1 MELLSSKILASLT
14 ILTMCTTALVSAAG
28 ALPSVEQQ
36 TGALLAWK
44 ASLSPQSQDALQ
56 SWGNMSAPCRWRGIR
71 CGGCRPMITAIS
83 LPGMRLRGTL
93 ESLDFSAL
101 RTLVALELSH
111 NELTGSIPANI
122 KLLKELHA
130 LLLHDNQIRGSIPPV
145 LANLTKLRLL
155 MLHEN
160 QVSGEIPR
168 QIGEMGNLV
177 SLNLS
182 NNYLV
187 GPIPCEIGRLKH
199 LVKLDL
205 SSNDLSGL
213 VCFSPANSSMQ
224 NPMNN
229 FSSRP
234 TAKVNLEN
242 INMLS
247 LSRNNFSGPIPKD
260 IVNFFNLQ
268 HLDISQNNFSGSI
281 PSNICNLT
289 KLTTLY
295 LYHNQLSGH
304 IPRELGYLVMLEDL
318 RLNNNTLSG
327 SIPSNLWNLTK
338 LTTLHLHRNQLS
350 GHIPLV
356 LGYLVNIEDLRL
368 SYNTLTGSFPRNLCN
383 LTKLKILYL
392 GQNQLSEN
400 IPWELGY
407 MVNLEDFQ
415 LSLNNLTGPI
425 PNSLGNL
432 TKLIFLNL
440 NFNQFSGH
448 IPQEVGELMN
458 LEMFGVSLNNLSGAL
473 PSSLCV
479 GGRLQFLTANGNNL
493 VGPLPTS
500 LLSCTS
506 LVKLRLE
513 GNQLRGDISKMG
525 IHPNLVY
532 VDISSNKLFGQ
543 LSHHWGEC
551 YKLTML
557 RASNNN
563 ITGVIPPNI
572 GQLSQLGILDVSS
585 NKLEGQIPLGI
596 GNLTVL
602 FNLILGNNLLQG
614 GIPKD
619 IGLLQNLEYL
629 DLSSNNLSG
638 TIQGSIEHCLKLHFL
653 NLSHNHLNGSIPIE
667 LGMLVNLQELLDLS
681 DNSFASAIPS
691 QLGGL
696 SMLEVLNLSH
706 NGLKGSI
713 PPSFQHMFSL
723 LSIDVSFNKLEGSV
737 PQSRLFE
744 EAPIE
749 WFMQNKQLC
758 GVVKGLPPCDL
769 NQSGERK
776 KKPRAILLAIIP
788 VVVSFL
794 SIMALVTLQ
803 CRRKKS
809 KVECANE
816 LRQTKLFAIWNF
828 HGGDM
833 YRQIVDAT
841 ENFSDAHCIGIGSS
855 GSVYR
860 AQLPTCEI
868 FAVKKIHTIEDD
880 ELFNREIDAL
890 MHIRHRNI
898 VKLFGYCSATQGRF
912 LLYEYMERGS
922 LAASLKTKET
932 AIELDWTRRLNTAK
946 DVAHALSYM
955 HHDCFAPIVHRD
967 ITSNNILLDLEF
979 RACIS
984 DFGIAKILDVD
995 GSNCTRLAGTKGY
1008 LAPELAYTTR
1018 VTEKCDVYSFGVL
1031 VLELFMG
1038 HHPGDFLSFLSSMD
1052 KRSTIPKNLLNTRL
1066 PFPKTE
1072 IANEIFKVIAIAV
1085 RCIEP
1090 DPSHRPTMQ
1099 DAIKVFS
1106 ADEGP
1111 GNLDYLHT
1119 DIGIPACGIECS

>member
-1 MELLSSKILASLT
+1 MRWGWVGWPAPLSSYQGQTPGSLASGPFAT
-14 ILTMCTTALVSAAG
+14 SAGQQAG
-28 ALPSVEQQ
+28 GQCGPGARRQGAWRLLRNPDARDVGVTQRGHPVRWPPAGDRRHLPA
-36 TGALLAWK
+36 T
-44 ASLSPQSQDALQ
+44 
-56 SWGNMSAPCRWRGIR
+56 
-71 CGGCRPMITAIS
+71 

-111 NELTGSIPANI
+111 NELTGSIPVNI
-122 KLLKELHA
+122 KLLKELRA
-130 LLLHDNQIRGSIPPV
+130 LLLHDNQIRDSIPPV
-145 LANLTKLRLL
+145 LANLTKLQLL
-155 MLHEN
+155 MLHDN

-177 SLNLS
+177 RLNLS

-187 GPIPCEIGRLKH
+187 GPIPCEIGHLKH
-199 LVKLDL
+199 LLKLDF
-205 SSNDLSGL
+205 SSNDLSGP
-213 VCFSPANSSMQ
+213 VSFSPANSSIQ

-229 FSSRP
+229 FSSQP

-247 LSRNNFSGPIPKD
+247 LSRNNLSGPIPKD
-260 IVNFFNLQ
+260 IVKFFNLQ

-281 PSNICNLT
+281 PSNIGNLT

-304 IPRELGYLVMLEDL
+304 IPRELGYLVILEDL

-350 GHIPLV
+350 RHIPLV
-356 LGYLVNIEDLRL
+356 LGYLVHIEDLRL
-368 SYNTLTGSFPRNLCN
+368 SYNTLTGYFPRNLCN

-392 GQNQLSEN
+392 GQNQLYGK

-432 TKLIFLNL
+432 TKLTFLNL

-448 IPQEVGELMN
+448 IPQEIGELLN

-473 PSSLCV
+473 PSGLCA

-500 LLSCTS
+500 LLTCKS
-506 LVKLRLE
+506 LVTLRLE
-513 GNQLRGDISKMG
+513 GNQLQGDISKMG
-525 IHPNLVY
+525 LHPNLVY

-543 LSHHWGEC
+543 LSQRW
-551 YKLTML
+551 
-557 RASNNN
+557 
-563 ITGVIPPNI
+563 
-572 GQLSQLGILDVSS
+572 
-585 NKLEGQIPLGI
+585 
-596 GNLTVL
+596 
-602 FNLILGNNLLQG
+602 
-614 GIPKD
+614 
-619 IGLLQNLEYL
+619 
-629 DLSSNNLSG
+629 
-638 TIQGSIEHCLKLHFL
+638 
-653 NLSHNHLNGSIPIE
+653 
-667 LGMLVNLQELLDLS
+667 
-681 DNSFASAIPS
+681 
-691 QLGGL
+691 
-696 SMLEVLNLSH
+696 
-706 NGLKGSI
+706 
-713 PPSFQHMFSL
+713 
-723 LSIDVSFNKLEGSV
+723 
-737 PQSRLFE
+737 
-744 EAPIE
+744 
-749 WFMQNKQLC
+749 
-758 GVVKGLPPCDL
+758 VKGLPPCDL
-769 NQSGERK
+769 NQSGGRK

-788 VVVSFL
+788 VVASFL
-794 SIMALVTLQ
+794 FIMALVTLQ
-803 CRRKKS
+803 CKRKS

-816 LRQTKLFAIWNF
+816 LQQTKLLDIWNF
-828 HGGDM
+828 HGDM
-833 YRQIVDAT
+833 YMQIVDAT
-841 ENFSDAHCIGIGSS
+841 ENFSDTHCIGIGSS
-855 GSVYR
+855 GSIYR
-860 AQLPTCEI
+860 AQLPICEI
-868 FAVKKIHTIEDD
+868 FAVKKIHKIEDD

-912 LLYEYMERGS
+912 LLAR
-922 LAASLKTKET
+922 
-932 AIELDWTRRLNTAK
+932 
-946 DVAHALSYM
+946 
-955 HHDCFAPIVHRD
+955 
-967 ITSNNILLDLEF
+967 
-979 RACIS
+979 IS
-984 DFGIAKILDVD
+984 DSGIAKLLDVD
-995 GSNCTRLAGTKGY
+995 GSNCTRLAWTKGY

-1031 VLELFMG
+1031 VLELLMG
-1038 HHPGDFLSFLSSMD
+1038 HHPGDFLSSLSSMD
-1052 KRSTIPKNLLNTRL
+1052 KKSTIAKDFLDTWLPLPKAG
-1066 PFPKTE
+1066 

-1090 DPSHRPTMQ
+1090 DPLHRPTMQ

-1111 GNLDYLHT
+1111 SNLDCLDT
-1119 DIGIPACGIECS
+1119 EIVIPACGFECS

>member
-1 MELLSSKILASLT
+1 
-14 ILTMCTTALVSAAG
+14 
-28 ALPSVEQQ
+28 
-36 TGALLAWK
+36 
-44 ASLSPQSQDALQ
+44 
-56 SWGNMSAPCRWRGIR
+56 
-71 CGGCRPMITAIS
+71 MITAIS

-168 QIGEMGNLV
+168 QIGEMGNL
-177 SLNLS
+177 
-182 NNYLV
+182 
-187 GPIPCEIGRLKH
+187 
-199 LVKLDL
+199 
-205 SSNDLSGL
+205 
-213 VCFSPANSSMQ
+213 
-224 NPMNN
+224 
-229 FSSRP
+229 
-234 TAKVNLEN
+234 
-242 INMLS
+242 
-247 LSRNNFSGPIPKD
+247 
-260 IVNFFNLQ
+260 
-268 HLDISQNNFSGSI
+268 
-281 PSNICNLT
+281 
-289 KLTTLY
+289 
-295 LYHNQLSGH
+295 
-304 IPRELGYLVMLEDL
+304 
-318 RLNNNTLSG
+318 
-327 SIPSNLWNLTK
+327 
-338 LTTLHLHRNQLS
+338 
-350 GHIPLV
+350 
-356 LGYLVNIEDLRL
+356 
-368 SYNTLTGSFPRNLCN
+368 
-383 LTKLKILYL
+383 
-392 GQNQLSEN
+392 
-400 IPWELGY
+400 
-407 MVNLEDFQ
+407 
-415 LSLNNLTGPI
+415 
-425 PNSLGNL
+425 
-432 TKLIFLNL
+432 
-440 NFNQFSGH
+440 
-448 IPQEVGELMN
+448 
-458 LEMFGVSLNNLSGAL
+458 
-473 PSSLCV
+473 
-479 GGRLQFLTANGNNL
+479 
-493 VGPLPTS
+493 
-500 LLSCTS
+500 
-506 LVKLRLE
+506 
-513 GNQLRGDISKMG
+513 
-525 IHPNLVY
+525 
-532 VDISSNKLFGQ
+532 
-543 LSHHWGEC
+543 
-551 YKLTML
+551 
-557 RASNNN
+557 
-563 ITGVIPPNI
+563 
-572 GQLSQLGILDVSS
+572 
-585 NKLEGQIPLGI
+585 
-596 GNLTVL
+596 
-602 FNLILGNNLLQG
+602 
-614 GIPKD
+614 
-619 IGLLQNLEYL
+619 
-629 DLSSNNLSG
+629 
-638 TIQGSIEHCLKLHFL
+638 
-653 NLSHNHLNGSIPIE
+653 
-667 LGMLVNLQELLDLS
+667 
-681 DNSFASAIPS
+681 
-691 QLGGL
+691 
-696 SMLEVLNLSH
+696 
-706 NGLKGSI
+706 
-713 PPSFQHMFSL
+713 
-723 LSIDVSFNKLEGSV
+723 
-737 PQSRLFE
+737 
-744 EAPIE
+744 
-749 WFMQNKQLC
+749 
-758 GVVKGLPPCDL
+758 
-769 NQSGERK
+769 
-776 KKPRAILLAIIP
+776 
-788 VVVSFL
+788 
-794 SIMALVTLQ
+794 
-803 CRRKKS
+803 
-809 KVECANE
+809 
-816 LRQTKLFAIWNF
+816 TKLFAIWNF

-841 ENFSDAHCIGIGSS
+841 ENFSGAHCIGIGSS

-1052 KRSTIPKNLLNTRL
+1052 KRSTIPKNLLDTRL
-1066 PFPKTE
+1066 PFPKIE

>member
-1 MELLSSKILASLT
+1 MAPLASKILDSLT
-14 ILTMCTTALVSAAG
+14 ILMMCTTALVSAAR
-28 ALPSVEQQ
+28 ALPPLEQQ
-36 TGALLAWK
+36 AGALLAWK
-44 ASLSPQSQDALQ
+44 ASLSQQSQDALR
-56 SWGNMSAPCRWRGIR
+56 SWRNISAPCRWQGIR
-71 CGGCRPMITAIS
+71 CGGGRPVIAAIS
-83 LPGMRLRGTL
+83 LPRMRLRGTL

-101 RTLVALELSH
+101 RTLVSLDLSH
-111 NELTGSIPANI
+111 NELAGSIPVNI

-130 LLLHDNQIRGSIPPV
+130 LLLHDNLIRGSIPPV

-155 MLHEN
+155 MLHDN

-187 GPIPCEIGRLKH
+187 GPIPCEIGHLKH
-199 LVKLDL
+199 LLKLDL
-205 SSNDLSGL
+205 SRNDLSGP
-213 VCFSPANSSMQ
+213 VSFSP
-224 NPMNN
+224 
-229 FSSRP
+229 
-234 TAKVNLEN
+234 VNLEN

-247 LSRNNFSGPIPKD
+247 LSRNNLSGPIPKD
-260 IVNFFNLQ
+260 IVKFFNLQ

-281 PSNICNLT
+281 PSNIGNLT

-304 IPRELGYLVMLEDL
+304 IPRELGYLVILEDL

-327 SIPSNLWNLTK
+327 SFPSNLWNLTK
-338 LTTLHLHRNQLS
+338 LTTLHL
-350 GHIPLV
+350 
-356 LGYLVNIEDLRL
+356 
-368 SYNTLTGSFPRNLCN
+368 
-383 LTKLKILYL
+383 
-392 GQNQLSEN
+392 
-400 IPWELGY
+400 
-407 MVNLEDFQ
+407 
-415 LSLNNLTGPI
+415 
-425 PNSLGNL
+425 
-432 TKLIFLNL
+432 

-448 IPQEVGELMN
+448 NPQEIGELMN

-473 PSSLCV
+473 PSDLCV

-500 LLSCTS
+500 LLSCKS
-506 LVKLRLE
+506 LVKLCLE
-513 GNQLRGDISKMG
+513 GNQLQGDISKMG
-525 IHPNLVY
+525 LHPNLVY

-543 LSHHWGEC
+543 LSHRWGEC

-563 ITGVIPPNI
+563 ITGVIPPSI
-572 GQLSQLGILDVSS
+572 GQLSQLGILDVSA

-602 FNLILGNNLLQG
+602 FNLSLSNNLLEG
-614 GIPKD
+614 SIPKD
-619 IGLLQNLEYL
+619 IGSLNNLEYL

-638 TIQGSIEHCLKLHFL
+638 MIQGSIEHCLKLHFL
-653 NLSHNHLNGSIPIE
+653 NLSHNRLNGSIPIKLE
-667 LGMLVNLQELLDLS
+667 MLVNLQELLDLS
-681 DNSFASAIPS
+681 DNSFASVIPS

-696 SMLEVLNLSH
+696 SMLEILNLSH
-706 NGLKGSI
+706 NALKGSI
-713 PPSFQHMFSL
+713 PPSFQRMFSL

-769 NQSGERK
+769 TESGGRK

-788 VVVSFL
+788 VVVSFQF
-794 SIMALVTLQ
+794 IMALVSLQ
-803 CRRKKS
+803 CKRRKR

-816 LRQTKLFAIWNF
+816 LQQTKLFAIWNF

-868 FAVKKIHTIEDD
+868 AVKKIHTIEEE

-898 VKLFGYCSATQGRF
+898 VKLFGYCSATKQRF

-922 LAASLKTKET
+922 LAASLRTKET
-932 AIELDWTRRLNTAK
+932 AIELDWTRRLNIVQ
-946 DVAHALSYM
+946 DVAHVLSYM
-955 HHDCFAPIVHRD
+955 RHDCFAPIVHRD

-984 DFGIAKILDVD
+984 DFGVAKILDVD

-1018 VTEKCDVYSFGVL
+1018 VTEKCDIYSFGVL

-1038 HHPGDFLSFLSSMD
+1038 HHPGDFLSSLSSMD
-1052 KRSTIPKNLLNTRL
+1052 KKSTIPKYLLDTRL
-1066 PFPKTE
+1066 PLPKAE

-1090 DPSHRPTMQ
+1090 DPLHRPTMQ

-1106 ADEGP
+1106 ADEGAS
-1111 GNLDYLHT
+1111 NLDYLHT
-1119 DIGIPACGIECS
+1119 EIIIPACGFECS

>member
-1 MELLSSKILASLT
+1 MAPLASKILDSLT
-14 ILTMCTTALVSAAG
+14 ILMMCTTALVSAAR
-28 ALPSVEQQ
+28 ALPPLEQQ
-36 TGALLAWK
+36 AGALLAWK
-44 ASLSPQSQDALQ
+44 ASLSQQSQDALR
-56 SWGNMSAPCRWRGIR
+56 SWRNISAPCRWQGIR
-71 CGGCRPMITAIS
+71 CGGGRPVIAAIS
-83 LPGMRLRGTL
+83 LPRMRLRGTL

-101 RTLVALELSH
+101 RTLVSLDLSH
-111 NELTGSIPANI
+111 NELAGSIPVNI

-130 LLLHDNQIRGSIPPV
+130 LLLHDNLMRTSIPLGSIPPV

-155 MLHEN
+155 MLHDN

-187 GPIPCEIGRLKH
+187 GPIPCEIGHLKH
-199 LVKLDL
+199 LLKLDL
-205 SSNDLSGL
+205 SRNDLSGP
-213 VCFSPANSSMQ
+213 VSFSPVNSSIQ

-229 FSSRP
+229 FSSQP

-247 LSRNNFSGPIPKD
+247 LSRNNLSGPIPKD
-260 IVNFFNLQ
+260 IVKFFNLQ

-281 PSNICNLT
+281 PSNIGNLT

-304 IPRELGYLVMLEDL
+304 IPRELGYLVILEDL

-327 SIPSNLWNLTK
+327 SFPSNLWNLTK

-350 GHIPLV
+350 RHIPLV
-356 LGYLVNIEDLRL
+356 LGYLVHIEDLRL
-368 SYNTLTGSFPRNLCN
+368 SYNTLTGYFPRNLCN

-392 GQNQLSEN
+392 GQNQLSGK

-432 TKLIFLNL
+432 TKLAFLNL

-448 IPQEVGELMN
+448 NPQEIGELMN

-473 PSSLCV
+473 PSDLCV

-500 LLSCTS
+500 LLSCKS
-506 LVKLRLE
+506 LVKLCLE
-513 GNQLRGDISKMG
+513 GNQLQGDISKMG
-525 IHPNLVY
+525 LHPNLVY

-543 LSHHWGEC
+543 LSHRWGEC

-563 ITGVIPPNI
+563 ITGVIPPSI
-572 GQLSQLGILDVSS
+572 GQLSQLGILDVSA

-602 FNLILGNNLLQG
+602 FNLSLSNNLLEG
-614 GIPKD
+614 SIPKD
-619 IGLLQNLEYL
+619 IGSLNNLEYL

-638 TIQGSIEHCLKLHFL
+638 MIQGSIEHCLKLHFL
-653 NLSHNHLNGSIPIE
+653 NLSHNRLNGSIPIKLE
-667 LGMLVNLQELLDLS
+667 MLVNLQELLDLS
-681 DNSFASAIPS
+681 DNSFASVIPS

-696 SMLEVLNLSH
+696 SMLEILNLSH
-706 NGLKGSI
+706 NALKGSI
-713 PPSFQHMFSL
+713 PPSFQRMFSL

-769 NQSGERK
+769 TESGGRK

-788 VVVSFL
+788 VVVSFQF
-794 SIMALVTLQ
+794 IMALVSLQ
-803 CRRKKS
+803 CKRRKR

-816 LRQTKLFAIWNF
+816 LQQTKLFAIWNF

-855 GSVYR
+855 GS
-860 AQLPTCEI
+860 
-868 FAVKKIHTIEDD
+868 KIHTIEEE

-898 VKLFGYCSATQGRF
+898 VKLFGYCSATKQRF

-922 LAASLKTKET
+922 LAASLRTKET
-932 AIELDWTRRLNTAK
+932 AIELDWTRRLNIVQ
-946 DVAHALSYM
+946 DVAHVLSYM
-955 HHDCFAPIVHRD
+955 RHDCFAPIVHRD

-984 DFGIAKILDVD
+984 DFGVAKILDVD

-1018 VTEKCDVYSFGVL
+1018 VTEKCDIYSFGVL

-1038 HHPGDFLSFLSSMD
+1038 HHPGDFLSSLSSMD
-1052 KRSTIPKNLLNTRL
+1052 KKSTIPKYLLDTRL
-1066 PFPKTE
+1066 PLPKAE

-1090 DPSHRPTMQ
+1090 DPLHRPTMQ

-1106 ADEGP
+1106 ADEGAS
-1111 GNLDYLHT
+1111 NLDYLHT
-1119 DIGIPACGIECS
+1119 EIIIPACGFECS